1 MDKRQAREVLA
12 PPGGSRRAGVNDIG
26 STPWLLACDGSTPL
40 YFDRG
45 VRKTG
50 KCAARYARYSPATT
64 IGEYM
69 ALNPPPHQSKDFRF
83 DFGRGHLRLPPSNAL
98 LTIPLP
104 DSVRVQAVACPPPDA
119 LVSIH
124 TIANSVATHIVDLG
138 EALPSL
144 STHLPMPEPIR
155 HLEEPWE
162 PASPDEIPSWAPSLN
177 HHTLPFG
184 ISSDAKHDQ
193 FVRLASY
200 DTSVA
205 MAHALDS
212 LDGGSNSP
220 PQVGGGPIDEL
231 TAFGISVHRQLSFV
245 STSPLAGPDRDLTPG
260 TYPLDELMA
269 AFSPLDNPDSLEDT
283 CVFRT
288 GFELGAPPMDF
299 RLPGALPDAH
309 VFGIGATEFRSL
321 AALRSRDDWAL
332 WEPAVRKEV
341 DHAFKVKRAL
351 TYRTHEEMRAARREF
366 PASFE
371 ILNLVTPCVIKH
383 DADGNPIKRKFRI
396 TIADARARANSKF
409 AAETYSGAIDGSTVR
424 YLTNATLGRRGKYR
438 NLDVQNAYFE
448 GKKIPPEEHGGRSL
462 WAPVPEGWDVLGY
475 ETRARDGTRNWFEIT
490 GNVPGLR
497 DAGRTWALDCDS
509 FLLAEGFVQSVVDR
523 RVFIKQLSPIPGE
536 TLFIVGVYVDDY
548 WTYCEDDDAWDDFY
562 AKWSSRYTAS
572 SSNTDS
578 ATEFCG
584 TSFTRN
590 PLDGSMSLGCGKLM
604 ASMDLLLAPYGAA
617 PSTYDTPWRP
627 TR

>member
-1 MDKRQAREVLA
+1 L
-12 PPGGSRRAGVNDIG
+12 
-26 STPWLLACDGSTPL
+26 
-40 YFDRG
+40 
-45 VRKTG
+45 
-50 KCAARYARYSPATT
+50 
-64 IGEYM
+64 
-69 ALNPPPHQSKDFRF
+69 
-83 DFGRGHLRLPPSNAL
+83 
-98 LTIPLP
+98 
-104 DSVRVQAVACPPPDA
+104 
-119 LVSIH
+119 
-124 TIANSVATHIVDLG
+124 
-138 EALPSL
+138 
-144 STHLPMPEPIR
+144 
-155 HLEEPWE
+155 
-162 PASPDEIPSWAPSLN
+162 
-177 HHTLPFG
+177 
-184 ISSDAKHDQ
+184 
-193 FVRLASY
+193 
-200 DTSVA
+200 
-205 MAHALDS
+205 
-212 LDGGSNSP
+212 
-220 PQVGGGPIDEL
+220 
-231 TAFGISVHRQLSFV
+231 
-245 STSPLAGPDRDLTPG
+245 
-260 TYPLDELMA
+260 
-269 AFSPLDNPDSLEDT
+269 
-283 CVFRT
+283 
-288 GFELGAPPMDF
+288 DF
-299 RLPGALPDAH
+299 RLPGALTDTH

-351 TYRTHEEMRAARREF
+351 TYRTHADMRAARREF

-409 AAETYSGAIDGSTVR
+409 AAETYSSAIDGSTVR

-497 DAGRTWALDCDS
+497 DAGRTWALNCDS

-617 PSTYDTPWRP
+617 PSSYDTPMASDALVRIRDP
-627 TR
+627 LTLENPLVDRVSEARSILGLGLYITRGVRVDSLFPALALSQ